1 MTKTKDVEKALEFIK
16 HSRALWVDLT
26 FITLSGKP
34 CVITV
39 PASSLDVSSFEE
51 GVIIPDRIDDILPNT
66 LKPIYLIPDPL
77 TYALIPW
84 KKDTVMFLC
93 SLENGKDHGKCLK
106 DARYTLERVV
116 KNYKTVGIE
125 PWVASLLSFYLLDNT
140 IVMNNEQAMMK
151 TAGVESREMPANPT
165 IYSKTNLK
173 YAPQP
178 YDTYAE
184 VRTAIALTLQERFR
198 HPVRRHFHGRD
209 PVGEQVI
216 ELGPTRADASGDAV
230 LSLKI
235 SAKSIAPSFVSF
247 MPLFNEALS
256 GTTHEIEIAIKSQS
270 FSVFSNDGELTD
282 DALYF
287 IGGIIEHA
295 SSLCA
300 FTLPTINSYKW
311 LKKRPR
317 YVAWGHG
324 EGAMVETI
332 HREKDVYLRFKAL
345 DTSANPYLAYT
356 AILCAGLDG
365 LKKKISPPGE
375 VNESII
381 YMSERSKKK
390 RHIEELPTTLADSI
404 SAFESDSEF
413 VKNSVPDELIAD
425 YFEMKMKELE
435 EEKKHISVFE
445 IQKYMDV

>member
-39 PASSLDVSSFEE
+39 PATALDDSTFKE
-51 GVIIPDRIDDILPNT
+51 GIVIPDEIDDVLPNT
-66 LKPIYLIPDPL
+66 LKPLYLVPDPA
-77 TYALIPW
+77 TYALLPW
-84 KKDTVMFLC
+84 KKDTVMFYC

-106 DARYTLERVV
+106 DSRYTLERVV

-125 PWVASLLSFYLLDNT
+125 PWVAPLLSFYILDNT
-140 IVMNNEQAMMK
+140 VVMNNEQAMMK
-151 TAGVESREMPANPT
+151 TAGVESREMPSNPT
-165 IYSKTNLK
+165 IYTRTNMK

-178 YDTYAE
+178 YDVYAE
-184 VRTAIALTLQERFR
+184 ARTAIALTLQERFR
-198 HPVRRHFHGRD
+198 YSIRRHFHGKD

-216 ELGPTRADASGDAV
+216 EFGPTRADASGDAAT
-230 LSLKI
+230 SLKI
-235 SAKSIAPSFVSF
+235 SAKSIVPSFVSF
-247 MPLFNEALS
+247 MPLFNESLS
-256 GTTHEIEIAIKSQS
+256 GTAHEIEIAVKSQA
-270 FSVFSNDGELTD
+270 FSVFSNAGELTD

-287 IGGIIEHA
+287 IGGVLEHA
-295 SSLCA
+295 AAISA

-311 LKKRPR
+311 LMKNPR

-324 EGAMVETI
+324 EGTMIETVRRGNDI
-332 HREKDVYLRFKAL
+332 YLKFKAL

-365 LKKKISPPGE
+365 LKKKLSPPKE
-375 VNESII
+375 INENIQ

-390 RHIEELPTTLADSI
+390 RHIDELPSNLPDSI
-404 SAFESDSEF
+404 SAFESDNEF
-413 VKNSVPDELIAD
+413 VKNSMPDELIAD
-425 YFEMKMKELE
+425 YFEMKMKELD